1 MDADVSLGMSIWGP
15 EYLTEEEEE
24 EEESVFLSAILV
36 EQNRVRRGDLR
47 ENCARLS
54 SKSVRF
60 CARRVL

>member
-1 MDADVSLGMSIWGP
+1 MSLGMSIWGP

-24 EEESVFLSAILV
+24 ESVFVSAIVV

-60 CARRVL
+60 CARRLSYLL

>member
-15 EYLTEEEEE
+15 EYLTEEE

-54 SKSVRF
+54 SKAVRF

>member
-15 EYLTEEEEE
+15 EYLTEE

>member
-15 EYLTEEEEE
+15 EYLTEEE

>member
-1 MDADVSLGMSIWGP
+1 VDADVSLGMSIWGP
-15 EYLTEEEEE
+15 EYLTEEE